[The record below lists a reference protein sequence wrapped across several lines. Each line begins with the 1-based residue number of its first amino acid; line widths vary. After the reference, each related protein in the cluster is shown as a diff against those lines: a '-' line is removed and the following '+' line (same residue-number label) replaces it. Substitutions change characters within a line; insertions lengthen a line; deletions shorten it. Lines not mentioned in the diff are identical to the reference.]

1 MKFLSSCLLTSALLC
16 NVAKA
21 NTCDINFQYG
31 VIISPEQVRFLNDGR
46 PYLQINAG
54 KQLFIQGREI
64 RLTEAQQVLLSQY
77 TQGIQQQVPEI
88 VSIAIESVDIGLKAV
103 NKVIGGLTGENSES
117 HQKIQDKFEA
127 LQWRLRK
134 RFNHSADNYF
144 IAPQDFDDFDEI
156 FAGEFEQ
163 EIEEVILQSLDTIL
177 LAVGEAITNR
187 EEGNS
192 EQRASTL
199 DERMELLGQD
209 LEVEITSRAKALK
222 RKAEQFCRGLTELDS
237 LESQL
242 IREIEALQNFDLI
255 NVIEHDLDNI
265 KA

>member
-1 MKFLSSCLLTSALLC
+1 MKIVKFIMLACLLLSQSAL
-16 NVAKA
+16 A

-31 VIISPEQVRFLNDGR
+31 VIISPEHVRFLNEGKT
-46 PYLQINAG
+46 YLQINDA
-54 KQLFIQGREI
+54 KQLFLEGREVE
-64 RLTEAQQVLLSQY
+64 LSKAQQQLLANY

-117 HQKIQDKFEA
+117 HQQIQKKFED

-134 RFNHSADNYF
+134 RFNHTTDNYY

-156 FAGEFEQ
+156 FAGQFEE
-163 EIEEVILQSLDTIL
+163 EIEEIIFQSLGTIL
-177 LAVGEAITNR
+177 LAVGEAISNR

-192 EQRASTL
+192 EQRANTL
-199 DERMELLGQD
+199 DDRMELLGKD
-209 LEVEITSRAKALK
+209 LEVEITSRAQALEQ
-222 RKAEQFCRGLTELDS
+222 KAEQFCQGLIELDS
-237 LESQL
+237 LETELRANIPQL
-242 IREIEALQNFDLI
+242 VDFDLI
-255 NVIEHDLDNI
+255 QVKKHNLENK